1 MTAPLRLRPVFKER
15 PWGGRRLAER
25 FGYDL
30 PEGRIGECWGISA
43 HPNGPSTVVSGEHAG
58 RTLPEVW
65 EADPAF
71 FGHPDDEEFPLLV
84 KLLDAREWLSVQVHP
99 DDAQAA
105 RLEGEPRGKTE
116 CWYVVA
122 AEPGAQLVI
131 GHRAADRE
139 QLAACI
145 DAGAWDDLLLRRE
158 VAAGDFVHVPSGT
171 IHALGPGVLV
181 CEVQQSSDTTYRV
194 YDWDRVDAQ
203 GRRRE
208 LHLDKA
214 KEVATVPYDPAVTD
228 TAADPEVVAGGR
240 RRLLVDGEHFAVTLH
255 EVRGEG
261 YRVPVDRYELWTVVA
276 GSGTAALD
284 GSSHPLRAGDHLILP
299 AGAGDVSLAGEVT
312 IVAAVAA

>member
-1 MTAPLRLRPVFKER
+1 MIAPLRLAPVFKQR

-30 PEGRIGECWGISA
+30 PEGPIGECWGISA
-43 HPNGPSTVVSGEHAG
+43 HPNGPSTVVAGEHAG

-71 FGHPDDEEFPLLV
+71 FGHPAEEAFPLLV
-84 KLLDAREWLSVQVHP
+84 KLLDARDWLSVQVHP

-105 RLEGEPRGKTE
+105 LLEGEPRGKTE
-116 CWYVVA
+116 CWYVVS
-122 AEPGAQLVI
+122 AEPGAQLVV
-131 GHRAADRE
+131 GHRAADHDELVAR
-139 QLAACI
+139 I
-145 DAGAWDDLLLRRE
+145 DAGDWDGLLLRRE

-171 IHALGPGVLV
+171 LHALGPGVMV

-194 YDWDRVDAQ
+194 YDWDRTDVD
-203 GRRRE
+203 GTPRE

-214 KEVATVPYDPAVTD
+214 KQVLTAPYDPAVTD
-228 TAADPEVVAGGR
+228 TAVAPEIVPAGR
-240 RRLLVDGEHFAVTLH
+240 RRRLVDGEHFSVTLH

-261 YRVPVDRYELWTVVA
+261 YRTSVERYELWTVIG
-276 GSGTAALD
+276 GSGTVALD
-284 GSSHPLRAGDHLILP
+284 RTSHALRAGDHLVLP
-299 AGAGDVSLAGEVT
+299 AGAGDVSISGEAT